1 MQAESSLLKSVIND
15 LPERCAEVLRCNLAP
30 LLCMELKCT
39 GQKGLSGR
47 DSQLICAD
55 RDRAIVSLTGRAL
68 DSAA

>member
-39 GQKGLSGR
+39 GQKGLSGS
-47 DSQLICAD
+47 DSQLIC
-55 RDRAIVSLTGRAL
+55 R
-68 DSAA
+68 

>member
-15 LPERCAEVLRCNLAP
+15 LPERCAEVLRCKLAP

-47 DSQLICAD
+47 DSQLICCRSRPGHRVID
-55 RDRAIVSLTGRAL
+55 RSRI
-68 DSAA
+68 